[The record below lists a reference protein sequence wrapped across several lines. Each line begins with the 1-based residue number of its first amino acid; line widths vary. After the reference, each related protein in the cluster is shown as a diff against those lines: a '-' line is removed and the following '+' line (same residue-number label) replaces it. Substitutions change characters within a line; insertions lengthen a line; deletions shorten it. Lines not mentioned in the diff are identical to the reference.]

1 MTTEEEAR
9 SVLIIG
15 TKRDCL
21 SRGAEGGISA
31 GLEGAGAISAGLE
44 GAEAIGTGLF
54 GAGVIWAVTG
64 GCWTGTGLLGAE
76 EAGFAEVIGAPFLF
90 AKKVRKLKKRKLKT
104 KLNKKS

>member
-1 MTTEEEAR
+1 MIYIIGFLLFSPGCGGVGITVLTTEEEAR

-44 GAEAIGTGLF
+44 GAGAIGTGLF
-54 GAGVIWAVTG
+54 GAGVI
-64 GCWTGTGLLGAE
+64 
-76 EAGFAEVIGAPFLF
+76 
-90 AKKVRKLKKRKLKT
+90 
-104 KLNKKS
+104 